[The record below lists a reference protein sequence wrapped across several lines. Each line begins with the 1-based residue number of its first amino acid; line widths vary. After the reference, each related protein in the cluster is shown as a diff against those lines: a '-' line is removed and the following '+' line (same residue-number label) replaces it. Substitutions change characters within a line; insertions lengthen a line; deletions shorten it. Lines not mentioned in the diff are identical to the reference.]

1 MNPIEF
7 CGRSLETI
15 RNFPVAVKRDAGHQL
30 DRVQRGLN
38 PLDWKPMPTI
48 GKGVRE
54 IRLRDNGQY
63 RVIFLAKFETKV
75 YVLHA
80 FQKKS
85 QKMRK
90 QDIFIAQ
97 LALKDAHFRKS
108 S

>member
-1 MNPIEF
+1 MKPIEF

-15 RNFPVAVKRDAGHQL
+15 RNFPTPVKRDAGHQL

-38 PLDWKPMPTI
+38 PLDWKPVPTI

-54 IRLRDNGQY
+54 IRLRNNGQY
-63 RVIFLAKFETKV
+63 RIIYLATFKTKA

-85 QKMRK
+85 QKIRK
-90 QDIFIAQ
+90 QDIYIAQ
-97 LALKDAHFRKS
+97 LALKDAHYRES